1 MSRIVIP
8 ASATRPRAPASAP
21 QAPPP
26 SHRAPLHADNVSVGL
41 WLLMAVIGVLF
52 ALFGLAYVMRMAQG
66 DASSIAL
73 PWQLGL
79 STVLLLAASVAMQS
93 ARWAIRR
100 AQRQPARQRLLAA
113 AALAC
118 GFLVAQFG
126 AWQALAD
133 AAVLPAGNPA
143 ASFFYLLTALHGLH
157 VAGGLVAWEHS
168 WRAVAQEPSEAPDGD
183 LRASAWRVALCARYW
198 HFLLLVWL
206 GLLGLLGGVT
216 PELARAI
223 CGV

>member
-8 ASATRPRAPASAP
+8 ASATHPRASAP
-21 QAPPP
+21 APQRPHP
-26 SHRAPLHADNVSVGL
+26 TPLHADNVSVGL

-52 ALFGLAYVMRMAQG
+52 ALFALAYVMRMAQG

-73 PWQLGL
+73 PWLL
-79 STVLLLAASVAMQS
+79 WPSTALLLAASVAMQS
-93 ARWAIRR
+93 ARRAVRR
-100 AQRQPARQRLLAA
+100 AQHRPARQRLLAA

-118 GFLVAQFG
+118 GFLVTQFG

-133 AAVLPAGNPA
+133 AAVTPAGNPA

-168 WRAVAQEPSEAPDGD
+168 WRAITQGRQDEPDGD

>member
-1 MSRIVIP
+1 MNRITLMDSAAQQPPLPQHP
-8 ASATRPRAPASAP
+8 AA
-21 QAPPP
+21 
-26 SHRAPLHADNVSVGL
+26 LHADNVSVGL
-41 WLLMAVIGVLF
+41 WLLMGVIGVLF
-52 ALFGLAYVMRMAQG
+52 ALFALAYVMRMAQG

-79 STVLLLAASVAMQS
+79 SSALLLAASVVMQT
-93 ARWAIRR
+93 ARDAIRS
-100 AQRQPARQRLLAA
+100 AQRRPAQYRLLAA

-157 VAGGLVAWEHS
+157 VTGGLVAWEHS
-168 WRAVAQEPSEAPDGD
+168 WRAVTQETE
-183 LRASAWRVALCARYW
+183 LRAAAWRVALCARYW

-206 GLLGLLGGVT
+206 GLLGLLGGIT

>member
-8 ASATRPRAPASAP
+8 ASATRPRASAP
-21 QAPPP
+21 APQPP
-26 SHRAPLHADNVSVGL
+26 HHAPLHADNVSVGL

-52 ALFGLAYVMRMAQG
+52 ALFALAYVMRMAQG

-79 STVLLLAASVAMQS
+79 STALLLAASVAMQS
-93 ARWAIRR
+93 ARRAVRR
-100 AQRQPARQRLLAA
+100 AQRRPARQLLLAA

-168 WRAVAQEPSEAPDGD
+168 WRAIAPDRPDEPDGE
-183 LRASAWRVALCARYW
+183 LRAAAWRVALCARYW